1 MRHEAFT
8 RDESYWHG
16 AVIFAL
22 LCSVWLSPSLVHATD
37 YSSTNFILRDPVI
50 TIGGSRATSTSFELF
65 SSEGQT
71 TIGEN
76 TSLNFIHRAGFL
88 YFPAPAADVTPTPT
102 LSPAGISTV
111 GTGGTI
117 VLPQVNFSGQ
127 ATPGDTIVLLKDA
140 QVAATTNA
148 NLNGA
153 FFMRLAGLSSGTYIF
168 SLYAESNTGSR
179 SSLVIFSVEVFANSI
194 INITDIF
201 FGPGIRRDIT
211 KEPCTDSNGDGR
223 VDLVDFSTL
232 IFWFDKPNVPSHI
245 DCNQDG
251 IADLTDF
258 SIMAFYWTG

>member
-1 MRHEAFT
+1 MKHSREMN
-8 RDESYWHG
+8 RIWHTIG
-16 AVIFAL
+16 VFVL
-22 LCSVWLSPSLVHATD
+22 LCSLYLAPNLVHATD

-50 TIGGSRATSTSFELF
+50 TIGGGRTTSTSFELF
-65 SSEGQT
+65 SGIGQT
-71 TIGEN
+71 IIGEN

-88 YFPAPAADVTPTPT
+88 YFPAPAADATPTPT
-102 LSPAGISTV
+102 LSPAGISTA
-111 GTGGTI
+111 GGGGS
-117 VLPQVNFSGQ
+117 VLLPQVNFSGQ

-140 QVAATTNA
+140 QVAAITNA
-148 NLNGA
+148 SPSGT
-153 FFMRLAGLSSGTYIF
+153 FFMRLAGLSTGTYIF
-168 SLYAESNTGSR
+168 SLYAESSTGSR
-179 SSLVIFSVEVFANSI
+179 SSLVIFSVEVFADSI

-211 KEPCTDSNGDGR
+211 EEPCADSNGDGR

-245 DCNQDG
+245 DCNADG

>member
-1 MRHEAFT
+1 MKHSRET
-8 RDESYWHG
+8 NRILHG
-16 AVIFAL
+16 AVVFAL
-22 LCSVWLSPSLVHATD
+22 FCSLWLTPSLAHAID

-50 TIGGSRATSTSFELF
+50 TIGGSRATSTGFELF
-65 SSEGQT
+65 SSIGQT

-88 YFPAPAADVTPTPT
+88 YFPALVADATPTPA
-102 LSPAGISTV
+102 LSPAGVSTAGGV
-111 GTGGTI
+111 GTI

-127 ATPGDTIVLLKDA
+127 AAPGDTIVLLKDA
-140 QVAATTNA
+140 QIAATTNA

-168 SLYAESNTGSR
+168 SLYAESSTGSR
-179 SSLVIFSVEVFANSI
+179 SSLVIFSVEVFADSI

-201 FGPGIRRDIT
+201 FGPGIRKDIT
-211 KEPCTDSNGDGR
+211 EKPYADSNGDGR

-232 IFWFDKPNVPSHI
+232 IFWFDKPNVPLHI